1 MSKLLQGGRLA
12 SQREDVI
19 RFTASIK
26 DDIRLFDSTIRI
38 NQAHVV
44 MMVEHGIVQQDIA
57 SRLLRALL
65 QTNVGKTSSK
75 AEDVHMLIE
84 EQVTKLTGA
93 DIGGNLHIGKSR
105 NDQVATAIRMTLR
118 DELISLIFTLIGLQ
132 ESVLETAE
140 QHTLTIIPGYTHT
153 QPAQPITFAHYLISF
168 FDAFDRDSQR
178 LKETYVRV
186 NKSPMGAAA
195 LATTSFPINRVRV
208 AKLLG
213 FQGLLENSLD
223 AVSSRDFILE
233 TQMHLSLLV
242 SNLSRL
248 TEDMILW
255 SSVNFDTIELPDS
268 FASTSSIMPQ
278 KKNPDV
284 LEVIRAR
291 TSDVL
296 GNLTATLV
304 TLKGL
309 PSGYNMDFQEIT
321 PKLWNSI
328 ERISESLSM
337 LRALLPLLR
346 VKDASEKLLKG
357 YATATEIANVLTRKY
372 GVAFR
377 TAHKA
382 VGLLVQEM
390 IKRQLTFSDSIVG
403 LLESTLTKEMG
414 KRLRIK
420 ESDILSAVNPSNFVA
435 RHDVEGGPA
444 PREVKRML
452 KNRKRQLVKLKGAID
467 SERKYQDLCRQSL
480 GKAIESIVK
489 SAS

>member
-1 MSKLLQGGRLA
+1 MSKLFHGGRLA
-12 SQREDVI
+12 SQRRDVV

-44 MMVEHGIVQQDIA
+44 MMSEQGIIQENVA
-57 SRLLRALL
+57 SRLLRALS
-65 QTNVGKTSSK
+65 KTKVSK
-75 AEDVHMLIE
+75 TDSIAEDIHMLIE
-84 EQVTKLTGA
+84 EQITKFAGA
-93 DIGGNLHIGKSR
+93 DVGGNLHIGKSR
-105 NDQVATAIRMTLR
+105 NDQVVAAIRMTLR
-118 DELISLIFTLIGLQ
+118 DELISLVSTLIGMQ
-132 ESVLETAE
+132 ESLLKTAD

-168 FDAFDRDSQR
+168 FDAFDRDIR
-178 LKETYVRV
+178 RMKETYVRV

-195 LATTSFPINRVRV
+195 LATTSFPINRMRM
-208 AKLLG
+208 AELLG

-233 TQMHLSLLV
+233 TQMHLSLLA

-248 TEDMILW
+248 TEDLILW

-296 GNLTATLV
+296 GNLAATLT

-321 PKLWNSI
+321 PKLWGSI
-328 ERISESLSM
+328 KRMLESLNM
-337 LRALLPLLR
+337 LKAMLPLLI
-346 VKDASEKLLKG
+346 VKDTSDKLLKG
-357 YATATEIANVLTRKY
+357 YVTSTEIANVLTRKY
-372 GVAFR
+372 GIPFR
-377 TAHKA
+377 RAHKA
-382 VGLLVQEM
+382 VGLLVHHM
-390 IKRQLTFSDSIVG
+390 IERHLTFSDSIVS
-403 LLESTLTKEMG
+403 LLESILTKETG
-414 KRLRIK
+414 KSLKIT
-420 ESDILSAVNPSNFVA
+420 ESDVISAVDPTDFVVS
-435 RHDVEGGPA
+435 HNVKGGPA
-444 PREVKRML
+444 PREVRRML
-452 KNRKRQLVKLKGAID
+452 KDRNRQLTILKNTVE
-467 SERKYQDLCRQSL
+467 SERGYLELHRHNL
-480 GKAIESIVK
+480 GKAIESIIR
-489 SAS
+489 SRS